1 MILRSMFGRV
11 AILAL
16 AVGLGVPL
24 TANATFTLTLQSG
37 NYYEEFTDTNGDGII
52 SVHVGGFN
60 GFDFQGDFATSNS
73 QTGELPAVLT
83 LTQASVRSNRGDMRN
98 LTITLI
104 DDDFSAPSMGPAVV
118 TTRLGAL
125 DLRDNGSV
133 TMTSFVDDDQVGRVR
148 LTETGYGE
156 DTEETQIGRS
166 PYTLR
171 SVTTI
176 RLGAGGVLLSTGST
190 EVNSGVSP
198 VPAPAT
204 AVMALAGVPVLGA
217 FGWFRRRNRPQA

>member
-1 MILRSMFGRV
+1 MIWRSKFGRV
-11 AILAL
+11 LILAL

-24 TANATFTLTLQSG
+24 TANATFMLTLQSG
-37 NYYEEFTDTNGDGII
+37 SYYQEFTDTNLDGII
-52 SVHVGGFN
+52 SVNVGGFN

-73 QTGELPAVLT
+73 HTGELPAVLT
-83 LTQASVRSNRGDMRN
+83 LTQASVRSNQGDMRN

-104 DDDFSAPSMGPAVV
+104 DDDFRAPSMGPAVV

-125 DLRDNGSV
+125 DLRDNGTV
-133 TMTSFVDDDQVGRVR
+133 TMTSFVDSDEVGRVR

-156 DTEETQIGRS
+156 DRQGTQIGRT

-176 RLGAGGVLLSTGST
+176 RLGAGGILLSSGST
-190 EVNSGVSP
+190 EVNAGVSP

-204 AVMALAGVPVLGA
+204 AIVALAGVPVLGA
-217 FGWFRRRNRPQA
+217 FGWFRRRGRPQA